1 MSTASFSLN
10 KAVELELRN
19 IDGNNVSSDDAALNL
34 LPMGLTIMIY
44 EVNIDNY
51 RHVIARYHNVGVLRL
66 REQASAMGV
75 GVVRDLHVSGLQRA
89 ASRSRST
96 HKLRPLR
103 LHGQLER

>member
-1 MSTASFSLN
+1 
-10 KAVELELRN
+10 
-19 IDGNNVSSDDAALNL
+19 
-34 LPMGLTIMIY
+34 MIH

-51 RHVIARYHNVGVLRL
+51 LHGIARYHTIGVLRL

-103 LHGQLER
+103 LHGQRE